1 MLRRP
6 VSLQR
11 IHSVLKFRCRF
22 RNTDLFFFTAK
33 AYFFLDLRLSPWN
46 EYRFLVL
53 GFGTVC
59 KVNFL
64 TTFREPLWV
73 PSAMIIERYDH
84 CRWDPQRLSK
94 RRRQTYLTHRA
105 KPQNQKS
112 VKLILL
118 PQRPAVSSLLYP
130 MSKTTFLLTCAP
142 LWCHRRR
149 CYYYYY

>member
-6 VSLQR
+6 ISLQR
-11 IHSVLKFRCRF
+11 INSVLKFRCRF
-22 RNTDLFFFTAK
+22 RNIDLFFFTAK

-73 PSAMIIERYDH
+73 PSAMIIELYDH
-84 CRWDPQRLSK
+84 
-94 RRRQTYLTHRA
+94 
-105 KPQNQKS
+105 
-112 VKLILL
+112 
-118 PQRPAVSSLLYP
+118 
-130 MSKTTFLLTCAP
+130 
-142 LWCHRRR
+142 
-149 CYYYYY
+149 